1 MLYMKEMK
9 ILRLS
14 TGGYFLINEK
24 ALADEYVKTNGGY
37 YFEDVIHYFA

>member
-1 MLYMKEMK
+1 MKTMK

-14 TGGYFLINEK
+14 TGGFFLINERS
-24 ALADEYVKTNGGY
+24 LAEEYIKQNGGY